1 MSKSGR
7 GNPPPH
13 SRFKKGVSGNPKGR
27 PKRRKDQLVGEIVSE
42 VQNTPTAYH
51 EGGRTKWA
59 SRLVLALKKLVN
71 SALKGDARSAEEL
84 FMLRAKASK
93 SSDARSHKFIVED
106 WIPDFEGQTRRLR
119 AGDGVHFT
127 RAGAR
132 KLAARGRLVVIL
144 PALAYTAA
152 SFGAAFHGTLSISAI
167 TVTALI
173 VDVAR
178 NLSDQGFRLLALAN
192 VHLDP
197 EHLTALNEAVNL
209 AKADRLLPIIFPD
222 LTRKPWGTRL
232 GDEFKSG
239 ACHAGQFESSIVI
252 AERPD
257 GVRETIRASLV
268 ANPISLS
275 QAIKA
280 GKRTFDSAGG
290 PRAYFGDPAAAT
302 ADEGARLIDALGAIL
317 EEAVNAE
324 I

>member
-1 MSKSGR
+1 MPIHELAQLTWEEVRDLDREHTLVVLPVGAIEAH
-7 GNPPPH
+7 GPH
-13 SRFKKGVSGNPKGR
+13 LPL
-27 PKRRKDQLVGEIVSE
+27 DTDIVIA
-42 VQNTPTAYH
+42 TAM
-51 EGGRTKWA
+51 A
-59 SRLVLALKKLVN
+59 
-71 SALKGDARSAEEL
+71 
-84 FMLRAKASK
+84 
-93 SSDARSHKFIVED
+93 
-106 WIPDFEGQTRRLR
+106 
-119 AGDGVHFT
+119 

-178 NLSDQGFRLLALAN
+178 SLSDQGFRLLALAN

-197 EHLTALNEAVNL
+197 EHLTALNEAVKL
-209 AKADRLLPIIFPD
+209 AKTDRLLPIIFPD

-239 ACHAGQFESSIVI
+239 ACHAGRFETSIVLR
-252 AERPD
+252 ERAD
-257 GVRETIRASLV
+257 AVRDKVRQSL
-268 ANPISLS
+268 APNPQSLS

-280 GKRTFDSAGG
+280 GKRTFDTAGG

>member
-1 MSKSGR
+1 MMMPVHELAQLTWEEVRDLDR
-7 GNPPPH
+7 GHTLVVLPVGAIEAHGPH
-13 SRFKKGVSGNPKGR
+13 LPLDTDV
-27 PKRRKDQLVGEIVSE
+27 VI
-42 VQNTPTAYH
+42 A
-51 EGGRTKWA
+51 A
-59 SRLVLALKKLVN
+59 AM
-71 SALKGDARSAEEL
+71 A
-84 FMLRAKASK
+84 
-93 SSDARSHKFIVED
+93 
-106 WIPDFEGQTRRLR
+106 
-119 AGDGVHFT
+119 

-132 KLAARGRLVVIL
+132 KLADRGRIVLIL

-178 NLSDQGFRLLALAN
+178 SLSDQGFQLLALAN

-197 EHLTALNEAVNL
+197 EHLTALTEAVKL
-209 AKADRLLPIIFPD
+209 AQADRLLPIVFPD

-232 GDEFKSG
+232 GDEFRNG

-252 AERPD
+252 AERPES
-257 GVRETIRASLV
+257 VRDEIRASLTP
-268 ANPISLS
+268 NPSSLS

-280 GKRTFDSAGG
+280 GKRTFEAAGG

-302 ADEGARLIDALGAIL
+302 ADEGVRLIEALGSIL
-317 EEAVNAE
+317 EEAVSAQ

>member
-1 MSKSGR
+1 MMTRCCGS
-7 GNPPPH
+7 
-13 SRFKKGVSGNPKGR
+13 
-27 PKRRKDQLVGEIVSE
+27 
-42 VQNTPTAYH
+42 TP
-51 EGGRTKWA
+51 
-59 SRLVLALKKLVN
+59 VL
-71 SALKGDARSAEEL
+71 STSC
-84 FMLRAKASK
+84 
-93 SSDARSHKFIVED
+93 
-106 WIPDFEGQTRRLR
+106 
-119 AGDGVHFT
+119 
-127 RAGAR
+127 
-132 KLAARGRLVVIL
+132 
-144 PALAYTAA
+144 
-152 SFGAAFHGTLSISAI
+152 GAAFHGTLSIPAI

-173 VDVAR
+173 IDVAR
-178 NLSDQGFRLLALAN
+178 SLSDQGFRLLALAN

-197 EHLTALNEAVNL
+197 EHLTALTEAVKL
-209 AKADRLLPIIFPD
+209 AKSDRLLPIIFPD

-280 GKRTFDSAGG
+280 GKRTFDTAGG

-302 ADEGARLIDALGAIL
+302 ADEGARLVDALGAIL